1 MSCGVCCRHGSDPK
15 LLWLAAASPI
25 RPLARELPYAMG
37 VVPQKN
43 AQESPGEAVKMQ
55 ILTGSAGQGL
65 GLCIS
70 NKLPASADGR
80 ALQTP
85 FSATQS

>member
-1 MSCGVCCRHGSDPK
+1 MATIPCCCDCGVGQQ
-15 LLWLAAASPI
+15 LQLQI